1 MSCKLNEKNIKYFL
15 ESKEEKIYN
24 FNENLKNKSVKRR
37 KLNINISKKILKQ
50 NYKTNENNVKFK
62 RRKLF

>member
-24 FNENLKNKSVKRR
+24 LNENLKNMSVKRR